1 MLKKALQCSAML
13 YNGNHTKQTNEESK
27 MKYES
32 KVKKFKAAIDKREGD
47 LRAAALLAHKKYG
60 LNAAD
65 SSGGLGSDQAA
76 WIEAQK

>member
-1 MLKKALQCSAML
+1 
-13 YNGNHTKQTNEESK
+13 